1 MRIEGVLRSTRRNGR
16 GKEAGPALNPLKG
29 SSAFLPSDGPI
40 HRTIKT
46 KVKVLKRNVV
56 D

>member
-1 MRIEGVLRSTRRNGR
+1 MRINGLLRGTRGNGR

-46 KVKVLKRNVV
+46 KVKVLKSKALN
-56 D
+56 